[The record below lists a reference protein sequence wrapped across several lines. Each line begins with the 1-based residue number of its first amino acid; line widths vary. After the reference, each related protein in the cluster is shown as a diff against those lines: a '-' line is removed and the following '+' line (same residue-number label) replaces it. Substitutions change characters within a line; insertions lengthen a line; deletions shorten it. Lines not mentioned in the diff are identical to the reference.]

1 MKDRLSY
8 IRNRQK
14 PPFTLVELLVVMVII
29 LILAAMLLPALN
41 KAKGSAHTA
50 VCNSNLGQFGKILGM
65 YSTDTD
71 GTFAGPIVGDKLS
84 VPEECNV
91 ATPQDDK
98 KVWWQVYNEAG
109 YYEGADTTATDYWL
123 NIGINWC
130 PSDIEFKTA
139 ELSTSKPYA
148 TAGVD
153 ANAWNAAFPNAWSP
167 FGSTYGCFM
176 WYRSIE
182 SNAANLCV
190 GSNTNGTYMTFGSD
204 RGWRASPS
212 AMPILGDSRHAILGG
227 GRQSNQLSSPGV
239 STPFYGLGLR
249 HGVGDYN
256 DGAGTANVLFF
267 DGHVQGRNAWAINP
281 NYTSLTPGFIHNG
294 GNSTLL
300 MEQEGV
306 VWKGAGY
313 AGSAGGGTHGR
324 PLFTW

>member
-8 IRNRQK
+8 IRKRQK

-71 GTFAGPIVGDKLS
+71 GTFAGPIVGDGTTCSIPTLL
-84 VPEECNV
+84 
-91 ATPQDDK
+91 DDK
-98 KVWWQVYNEAG
+98 SVWWQVYHEAG
-109 YYEGADTTATDYWL
+109 YYGGADTTATDYWL
-123 NIGINWC
+123 SVGINWC

-139 ELSTSKPYA
+139 DMSTTVTYA
-148 TAGVD
+148 DAGVD
-153 ANAWNAAFPNAWSP
+153 ANAWNPSSPNSWSP
-167 FGSTYGCFM
+167 LGSTYGCFM
-176 WYRSIE
+176 WYRAIE

-190 GSNTNGTYMTFGSD
+190 SINNYGTYMTYGSD

-212 AMPILGDSRHAILGG
+212 AMPILGDSRHAILGAAATP
-227 GRQSNQLSSPGV
+227 SAFAASPAV
-239 STPFYGLGLR
+239 TTPFYGLGLR

-267 DGHVQGRNAWAINP
+267 DGHVSGRNAWAINP
-281 NYTSLTPGFIHNG
+281 NYTSVAVGFIN
-294 GNSTLL
+294 NITESTLL

-313 AGSAGGGTHGR
+313 PGQNITYGN
-324 PLFTW
+324 PVFTW

>member
-8 IRNRQK
+8 IRKRQK

-71 GTFAGPIVGDKLS
+71 GTFAGPIVGDGTT
-84 VPEECNV
+84 CNV
-91 ATPQDDK
+91 STPLDDK
-98 KVWWQVYNEAG
+98 SVWWQVYHEAG
-109 YYEGADTTATDYWL
+109 YYEGADTTAADYWL
-123 NIGINWC
+123 NVGINWC

-139 ELSTSKPYA
+139 DMSTTVTYA
-148 TAGVD
+148 DAGVD
-153 ANAWNAAFPNAWSP
+153 ANAWNGVSPNTWSP
-167 FGSTYGCFM
+167 LGSTYGCFM

-190 GSNTNGTYMTFGSD
+190 
-204 RGWRASPS
+204 A
-212 AMPILGDSRHAILGG
+212 
-227 GRQSNQLSSPGV
+227 V
-239 STPFYGLGLR
+239 
-249 HGVGDYN
+249 
-256 DGAGTANVLFF
+256 
-267 DGHVQGRNAWAINP
+267 NAWAINP
-281 NYTSLTPGFIHNG
+281 NYTSVAVGFIN
-294 GNSTLL
+294 NITESTLL

-313 AGSAGGGTHGR
+313 PGQFTTYGN
-324 PLFTW
+324 PVFTW